1 MCPTL
6 RSTASA
12 GRTVRVVRKVRG
24 RRSIAAS
31 RAKPGLMD
39 RPQRGLR
46 LRPER
51 PRASPPRHRASRCYR
66 ASTDYRSHPV
76 PINISLYGLIMKFER
91 FTPRSSSLFHVPVSC
106 PVFTLLTRRTPHGT
120 PATGVKPCILY
131 LRVKYPYRLYILYS
145 LRPKAQSGRPR
156 ATAPARTHARAASTA
171 PRST

>member
-1 MCPTL
+1 
-6 RSTASA
+6 
-12 GRTVRVVRKVRG
+12 
-24 RRSIAAS
+24 
-31 RAKPGLMD
+31 MD
-39 RPQRGLR
+39 RLRRGLR

-120 PATGVKPCILY
+120 PATGVKPYALY
-131 LRVKYPYRLYILYS
+131 FIWCMRAGFTILYS